1 MWKIADTLPMRDDN
15 NGSVNLNWHSR
26 LQFRVSVLLIIL
38 VTAVMLSFSIYGA
51 MNVNSELQH
60 KLENYL
66 DIVTL
71 RISRSVA
78 SAVWDMDQE
87 NLTLALEAELLDER
101 VHTLQVRDIDG
112 MLLAFLTRDSQG
124 SVVAYETTDQPVG
137 QLLQKQSEITF
148 ENEVIATI
156 NVYVDKSFKNLALK
170 TYYRNQSLQTIFL
183 IIILVVAVGV
193 ALRAM
198 LIKPLANLT
207 VAAESVSQNKFDI
220 DIDTSSRD
228 EVGRLAKA
236 LEVFRQNALEK
247 IRLQEQQEKASKIQR
262 EQAAEN
268 QRMGSKRREAEER
281 LRQEQIDVAARE
293 SEQARE
299 LQLRAD
305 QLLQIVDAAASGD
318 LSQRLSL
325 KGDDII
331 GQIAAQLDTLFERL
345 RGSLGSIDGSAIA
358 LGKASNT
365 LTTISSD
372 MSGNAEETSSRA
384 ALVTEA
390 ASNISGGVENVAVAV
405 DQMRLTIK
413 GIADNAVQATTVAT
427 EAATITES
435 TNEVVKNLANSST
448 GIGEVIKVITSIA
461 EQTNLL
467 ALNATI
473 EAARA
478 GDAGKGFAVVANEV
492 KELAKETAKATQEIS
507 ERIAAIQSD
516 SHSVT
521 DSIGGISQIIGR
533 INELQSVIAGSV
545 DEQANATA
553 EISRSVVEAARGSGD
568 ITGSITA
575 VAKAAKGT
583 LENAQNAQNAAFELD
598 EMAARINAQ
607 LTQFKL

>member
-1 MWKIADTLPMRDDN
+1 MWNLTDTLPMRDDN
-15 NGSVNLNWHSR
+15 NGSIKLNWHSR
-26 LQFRVSVLLIIL
+26 LQFKVSVLLIIL
-38 VTAVMLSFSIYGA
+38 VTAVMLSFSIYGS

-60 KLENYL
+60 KLENHL

-112 MLLAFLTRDSQG
+112 MLLASLTRDLQG

-148 ENEVIATI
+148 ENEIIATI

-170 TYYRNQSLQTIFL
+170 NYYRNQSLQTIFL

-262 EQAAEN
+262 EQATEN